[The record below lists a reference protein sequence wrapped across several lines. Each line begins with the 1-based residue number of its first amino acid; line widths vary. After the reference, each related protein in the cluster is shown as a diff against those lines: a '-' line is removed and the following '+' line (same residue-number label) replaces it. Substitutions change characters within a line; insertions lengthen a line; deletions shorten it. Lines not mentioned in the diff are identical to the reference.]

1 MRRLNFAIALTI
13 FLLGSAIQTSSRPV
27 ASNPQDPQAPERGES
42 ARLTAQVHELYKQGK
57 YNDAIPLA
65 KRVLE
70 IEQAAAPDQPATATA
85 LSNLAELYFQKGAD
99 SDSEKLF
106 QRASLIYQN
115 HRIKTPA
122 VSNTLERL
130 AQLAFKRRKYE
141 DALNLLEQSVSIR
154 EGSFGKESIPVA
166 ETLHEIANVHQANR
180 KPDKAEPFYLR
191 SIKIK
196 ERVLG
201 RAHENTINALK
212 DYACLNIQNKPL
224 LGVQKNDDRDREL
237 SEAEIEERSIRA
249 RASCWLYG
257 FESDC
262 TTKSY
267 KKLEKPLEVLNGK
280 AVKLAQPPYP
290 TAARGSR
297 ISGRVYVAVRI
308 DEAGAVIAATPVCG
322 GHPLLNGAGVEAA
335 RASKFTATAVSGKPV
350 KVTGLIVYNFV
361 AY

>member
-13 FLLGSAIQTSSRPV
+13 FLLGSAIQTSGRPV
-27 ASNPQDPQAPERGES
+27 ASSPQDPQSAERAES

-57 YNDAIPLA
+57 YDDAIPLA

-70 IEQAAAPDQPATATA
+70 IEQAAAPDQLGVAAA
-85 LSNLAELYFQKGAD
+85 LSNLAELYFQKGTD
-99 SDSEKLF
+99 SESEKLF
-106 QRASLIYQN
+106 QRASLIYQS
-115 HRIKTPA
+115 HRLKTPA
-122 VSNTLERL
+122 ASNALERL
-130 AQLAFKRRKYE
+130 AQLAFKRRKYQ
-141 DALNLLEQSVSIR
+141 DAFNLLEQSLAIR
-154 EGSFGKESIPVA
+154 EVSFGKESIPVA

-180 KPDKAEPFYLR
+180 KPDKAEPLYLR

-196 ERVLG
+196 EQVLG
-201 RAHENTINALK
+201 RANENTTNAMK
-212 DYACLNIQNKPL
+212 DYACLSIKNRPL
-224 LGVQKNDDRDREL
+224 LGVQKGDDRDQEL

-249 RASCWLYG
+249 RAQCWLYG
-257 FESDC
+257 FETDC
-262 TTKSY
+262 AAKSY
-267 KKLEKPLEVLNGK
+267 KKPEKPLEVLNAK

-290 TAARGSR
+290 VAARGSR

-308 DEAGAVIAATPVCG
+308 DEAGAVVAATPVCG

-335 RASKFTATAVSGKPV
+335 RASKFTPTVVSGSAV